1 MEFMKKFKTMALALS
16 MTALLTTGM
25 AFAAEYS
32 SPIDVLSGLTGSSVE
47 DIYEQRGDKTLG
59 AIAQEKG
66 VYDEFKSGMIE
77 SKKAILEQ
85 RVKDGVLTQ
94 EQADVILERMEA
106 NMANCDGTGA
116 MMGNGIGKGAGC
128 GFGLGNGQGMMR
140 NGNTPQNGQGFGQKN
155 GMKFNQ

>member
-1 MEFMKKFKTMALALS
+1 MRKFKTMALALS
-16 MTALLTTGM
+16 MTALLSTGM
-25 AFAAEYS
+25 VFAAEYS
-32 SPIDVLSGLTGSSVE
+32 SPIEVLSNLTGSSVE
-47 DIYEQRGDKTLG
+47 DIYKQRGDKTLG

-140 NGNTPQNGQGFGQKN
+140 NGNAPKNGQGFGQKN

>member
-1 MEFMKKFKTMALALS
+1 MK
-16 MTALLTTGM
+16 
-25 AFAAEYS
+25 
-32 SPIDVLSGLTGSSVE
+32 
-47 DIYEQRGDKTLG
+47 
-59 AIAQEKG
+59 
-66 VYDEFKSGMIE
+66 
-77 SKKAILEQ
+77 
-85 RVKDGVLTQ
+85 
-94 EQADVILERMEA
+94 LERMEA